1 MGARAFATA
10 VLRDYWT
17 PISLAVIL
25 LAIVAAVWATGDGLL
40 ARTVTDALIRVVL
53 VVGLYIFVGNS
64 GVLSFG
70 HIAFMLV
77 GAYGTAWLTLSVF
90 KKSFALQ
97 LPEILANTQYPV
109 FPSAIAAASLA
120 ALVALVVG
128 VPIMRL
134 AGIAASIATLAVLGI
149 FKTFYTNW
157 GPWTMGA
164 ATMPGIPLYVDM
176 WVALA
181 WSVFALFAAYLY
193 QASRFGLALRAS
205 REDEFAARAA
215 GINIPFQRL
224 IAFVLSAFFVG
235 AAGVLQAHF
244 LGSIAVKNFWL
255 GITFISLAMLIVGG
269 QRSFSL
275 AMLIVGGQ
283 RSLTGALVGVVVVS
297 TIAELLRQ
305 VETGID
311 IGTTEISVPAGAQE
325 LGIALVMLIILI
337 SRPAGIMAGREIPSP
352 FGPGRPM
359 ASSAATEGHEK

>member
-10 VLRDYWT
+10 VLRDYWV
-17 PISLAVIL
+17 PISLAAIL
-25 LAIVAAVWATGDGLL
+25 LAIVGVVWATGDGLL

-53 VVGLYIFVGNS
+53 VIGLYIFIGNS

-109 FPSAIAAASLA
+109 FPSAVAAAALA
-120 ALVALVVG
+120 ALVALVIG

-164 ATMPGIPLYVDM
+164 ATLPGIPLYVDM

-193 QASRFGLALRAS
+193 QVSRFGLALRAS

-269 QRSFSL
+269 QRS
-275 AMLIVGGQ
+275 
-283 RSLTGALVGVVVVS
+283 LTGALVGVVVIT

-305 VETGID
+305 LETGID

-352 FGPGRPM
+352 FGPRRP
-359 ASSAATEGHEK
+359 AAPSAATEDPEK

>member
-120 ALVALVVG
+120 AMVALVVG

-269 QRSFSL
+269 QRS
-275 AMLIVGGQ
+275 
-283 RSLTGALVGVVVVS
+283 LTGALVGVVVVS

-352 FGPGRPM
+352 FGPAHGVLGRHGG
-359 ASSAATEGHEK
+359 S

>member
-10 VLRDYWT
+10 VLRDYWV
-17 PISLAVIL
+17 PISLAAIL
-25 LAIVAAVWATGDGLL
+25 LAIVGVVWATGDGLL

-53 VVGLYIFVGNS
+53 VIGLYIFIGNS

-109 FPSAIAAASLA
+109 FPSAVAAATLA
-120 ALVALVVG
+120 ALVALVIG

-164 ATMPGIPLYVDM
+164 ATLPGIPLYVDM

-193 QASRFGLALRAS
+193 QVSRFGLALRAS

-269 QRSFSL
+269 QRS
-275 AMLIVGGQ
+275 
-283 RSLTGALVGVVVVS
+283 LTGALVGVVVIT

-305 VETGID
+305 LETGID

-352 FGPGRPM
+352 FGPRRP
-359 ASSAATEGHEK
+359 AAPSAATEDPEK

>member
-269 QRSFSL
+269 QRS
-275 AMLIVGGQ
+275 
-283 RSLTGALVGVVVVS
+283 LTGALVGVVVVS

-352 FGPGRPM
+352 FGPRRPM

>member
-10 VLRDYWT
+10 VLRDYWV
-17 PISLAVIL
+17 PISLAAIL
-25 LAIVAAVWATGDGLL
+25 LAIVAVVWATGDGLL

-53 VVGLYIFVGNS
+53 VIGLYIFIGNS

-70 HIAFMLV
+70 HIAFMLI

-109 FPSAIAAASLA
+109 FPSAVAAATLA
-120 ALVALVVG
+120 ALVALVIG

-181 WSVFALFAAYLY
+181 WSVFALCAAYLY

-269 QRSFSL
+269 QRS
-275 AMLIVGGQ
+275 
-283 RSLTGALVGVVVVS
+283 LTGALVGVIVIS
-297 TIAELLRQ
+297 TIAELLRLL
-305 VETGID
+305 ETGID

-352 FGPGRPM
+352 FGPRRP
-359 ASSAATEGHEK
+359 AAPSAATEDPEK

>member
-109 FPSAIAAASLA
+109 FPSAVAAASLA
-120 ALVALVVG
+120 AMVALVVG

-269 QRSFSL
+269 QRS
-275 AMLIVGGQ
+275 
-283 RSLTGALVGVVVVS
+283 LTGALVGVVVVS